1 MTDKQSNNKI
11 KGSSNN
17 SWIEIIRRY
26 NKPDVWQSI
35 WQIVNSFG
43 PYVLIWYLMYLS
55 LDISYWITIGLAFPA
70 AGFMVRMFI
79 IFHDCGHGS
88 FFSSRLANK
97 IVGTVL
103 GSLAFT
109 PYDRWHKDHSI
120 HHATVGDLDKRG
132 VGDVWTA
139 TVEEF
144 RELSPGKKLWYR
156 LYRNPL
162 LLFFI
167 FSVILFVILFRFPKS
182 SMKKPELWSVF
193 ITNIIIVVFVGGL
206 GLLVGFKSFLLVQL
220 PITWL
225 ATSAGVWLFYLQH
238 QYDDVIWKRTGEW
251 DYKTIALE
259 GSSYLKFPRILQW
272 FSGNI
277 GFHHVHHLGPK
288 IPNYKLEKCHRENSL
303 FKQVKPVYFLASLR
317 TMKLRLWDEGQNK
330 LISFRE
336 MKTVPVSA
344 SDKVPV

>member
-1 MTDKQSNNKI
+1 
-11 KGSSNN
+11 
-17 SWIEIIRRY
+17 
-26 NKPDVWQSI
+26 
-35 WQIVNSFG
+35 
-43 PYVLIWYLMYLS
+43 
-55 LDISYWITIGLAFPA
+55 
-70 AGFMVRMFI
+70 
-79 IFHDCGHGS
+79 
-88 FFSSRLANK
+88 
-97 IVGTVL
+97 
-103 GSLAFT
+103 
-109 PYDRWHKDHSI
+109 
-120 HHATVGDLDKRG
+120 
-132 VGDVWTA
+132 
-139 TVEEF
+139 
-144 RELSPGKKLWYR
+144 
-156 LYRNPL
+156 
-162 LLFFI
+162 
-167 FSVILFVILFRFPKS
+167 
-182 SMKKPELWSVF
+182 MKKTELWSVF